1 MLILRFLGNISFL
14 AAIVAL
20 IYDGTKSLG
29 EGALSMT
36 PLGQHW
42 FNLSP
47 GTLTLAQSAIEKHV
61 SSTLWD
67 PVIITTLLAPAW
79 VVFGVL
85 GLILHIVG
93 RKRVR
98 MNVFAN

>member
-20 IYDGTKSLG
+20 VYDGTKSLG

-47 GTLTLAQSAIEKHV
+47 GTLSLAQSAIEKHV
-61 SSTLWD
+61 SPALWD
-67 PVIITTLLAPAW
+67 PVVVTILLAPAW
-79 VVFGVL
+79 VVFGVT
-85 GLILHIVG
+85 GLILHIIG
-93 RKRVR
+93 RKRTR
-98 MNVFAN
+98 LNVFVN

>member
-20 IYDGTKSLG
+20 VYDGTKSLG

-47 GTLTLAQSAIEKHV
+47 GTLALAQSAIEKNMSPV
-61 SSTLWD
+61 LWD
-67 PVIITTLLAPAW
+67 PVVVTTLLAPAW
-79 VVFGVL
+79 VVFGVS
-85 GLILHIVG
+85 GLILHTIG
-93 RKRVR
+93 RKRTR
-98 MNVFAN
+98 LNVFAN